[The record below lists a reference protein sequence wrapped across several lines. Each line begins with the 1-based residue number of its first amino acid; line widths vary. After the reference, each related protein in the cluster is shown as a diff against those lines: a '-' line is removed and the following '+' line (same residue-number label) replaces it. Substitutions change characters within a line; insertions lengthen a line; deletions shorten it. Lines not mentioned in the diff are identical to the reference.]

1 MFALSAYR
9 DKAKPSRPN
18 GNLLNLYNTTN
29 PYDTKELKAQA
40 FGGAF
45 ADIGMNHK
53 SFFLY

>member
-45 ADIGMNHK
+45 ADIGMNHR